1 MAYTQ
6 NHNQNCP
13 CSLCYSL
20 RGGGAGSTTVT
31 THLLGAV
38 SMNNTERRLENEIH
52 KVLQEE
58 LADSAI
64 YQDSY
69 AELTLKRHLQNT
81 ESRLSVLFHQALAE
95 VRERYTKDI
104 NFLKKL
110 HSMELD
116 ALSLKSLEDFMK
128 WADNRRHTPIS
139 PTLSSLDTPEKQK
152 PFYVKVPLEL
162 DTKGNQ
168 IRYPLTDNKRDDKK
182 DK

>member
-1 MAYTQ
+1 
-6 NHNQNCP
+6 
-13 CSLCYSL
+13 
-20 RGGGAGSTTVT
+20 
-31 THLLGAV
+31 
-38 SMNNTERRLENEIH
+38 MNNTEKKLEKHTKEVIIEQIDICLSGQDPRYQLGSYVEKLREEI
-52 KVLQEE
+52 
-58 LADSAI
+58 I
-64 YQDSY
+64 
-69 AELTLKRHLQNT
+69 N
-81 ESRLSVLFHQALAE
+81 QALAE
-95 VRERYTKDI
+95 DRERYTKDI

-168 IRYPLTDNKRDDKK
+168 IRYPLTDK
-182 DK
+182 